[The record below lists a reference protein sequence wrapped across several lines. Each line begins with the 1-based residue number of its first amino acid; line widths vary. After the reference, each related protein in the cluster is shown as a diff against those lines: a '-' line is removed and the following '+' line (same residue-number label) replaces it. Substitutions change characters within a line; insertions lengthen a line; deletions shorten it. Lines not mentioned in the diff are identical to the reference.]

1 MLAVVCMFGGPI
13 VNRLGTKWALVI
25 GAMSFPIQGAAY
37 YCNSKYGTQWVRRAG
52 HNSLISLLMVVPDL
66 WIVYQRRRNGMLVCC
81 GIGNDH
87 VACP

>member
-37 YCNSKYGTQWVRRAG
+37 YCNSKFGNQWVRRVDRAYKCQKTDR
-52 HNSLISLLMVVPDL
+52 SVLDL
-66 WIVYQRRRNGMLVCC
+66 RLVHQRHGYWMLVCR
-81 GIGNDH
+81 
-87 VACP
+87 